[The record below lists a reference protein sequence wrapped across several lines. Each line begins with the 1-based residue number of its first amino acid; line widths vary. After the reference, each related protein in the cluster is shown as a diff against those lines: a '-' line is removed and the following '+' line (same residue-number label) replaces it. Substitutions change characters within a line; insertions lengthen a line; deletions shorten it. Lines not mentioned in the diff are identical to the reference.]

1 MDQVFLHHPVV
12 GNIASDLL
20 ESQKLSFSNGL
31 PHYQTRSRK
40 GIAPS
45 DKWGNFSFTG
55 GTETRFSGKDFNG
68 LTLITAFRYAGQD
81 ESYGVNV
88 LGKRVNIEIDRNHL
102 KADITWDPEGVEFE
116 VNLFLGQ

>member
-31 PHYQTRSRK
+31 PHNQMRSRK
-40 GIAPS
+40 RIAPS
-45 DKWGNFSFTG
+45 YQWGDFSLSG

-88 LGKRVNIEIDRNHL
+88 LGKRVNIEIDMKHVKADVTWDPDGVEL
-102 KADITWDPEGVEFE
+102 KADLT
-116 VNLFLGQ
+116 LGQ

>member
-45 DKWGNFSFTG
+45 DQWGNFSFTG
-55 GTETRFSGKDFNG
+55 GTETRFAGKDFNG

-88 LGKRVNIEIDRNHL
+88 LGKRVNIEIDMKHVKADVTWDPDGVEL
-102 KADITWDPEGVEFE
+102 KADLT
-116 VNLFLGQ
+116 LGQ